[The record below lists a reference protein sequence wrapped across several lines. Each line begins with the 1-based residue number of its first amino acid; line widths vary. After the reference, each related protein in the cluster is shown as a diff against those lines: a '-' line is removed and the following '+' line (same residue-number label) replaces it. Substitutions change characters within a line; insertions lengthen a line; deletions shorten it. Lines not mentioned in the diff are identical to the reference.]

1 MKNNKKKENT
11 QQKVVKMN
19 SQFTSQNFTNTK
31 SIKMIF
37 FVTIIILVLLIVR
50 IGVIQFVS
58 GAYLKEKAYSQQ
70 TINQIIS
77 PKRGNIYDST
87 GSKIL
92 ATSVAVDTIT
102 INPTKIVD
110 KDDDAEKTAALKE
123 KVAKGLSEIFE
134 LDYNETL
141 EKVNSK
147 TQVQTIAKKVEQDK
161 VETLKNWMKENDIS
175 VGINIDEDTKR

>member
-1 MKNNKKKENT
+1 MT
-11 QQKVVKMN
+11 
-19 SQFTSQNFTNTK
+19 
-31 SIKMIF
+31 F
-37 FVTIIILVLLIVR
+37 FISIIILVLLVVR
-50 IGVIQFVS
+50 IGVIQFVNGS
-58 GAYLKEKAYSQQ
+58 YLKEKAYSQQ

-77 PKRGNIYDST
+77 PKRGNLYDST
-87 GSKIL
+87 GNKVL

-110 KDDDAEKTAALKE
+110 KDDDAEKTVALKE

-161 VETLKNWMKENDIS
+161 VELLRNWM
-175 VGINIDEDTKR
+175 